1 MYRVSVIIPIYK
13 VEKYI
18 ERCAISLLEQTL
30 PDIEII
36 FVDDCSPDDSMRLL
50 DSVLLK
56 YSDLFPNIKIKRVVQ
71 IWYIVTM

>member
-36 FVDDCSPDDSMRLL
+36 FVRQC
-50 DSVLLK
+50 VT
-56 YSDLFPNIKIKRVVQ
+56 KIFRFVS
-71 IWYIVTM
+71 